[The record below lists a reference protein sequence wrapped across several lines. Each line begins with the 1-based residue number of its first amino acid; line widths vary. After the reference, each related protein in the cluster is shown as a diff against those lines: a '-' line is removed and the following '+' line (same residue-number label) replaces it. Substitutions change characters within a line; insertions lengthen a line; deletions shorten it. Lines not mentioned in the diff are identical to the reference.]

1 MSEAWPVSELAGKE
15 GLMGRE
21 LLGPGGPGP
30 LRTAFPIGLAHLG
43 VCTVS
48 GRYCG
53 QTSWTSSLMM
63 VTPTYLTTS
72 PSEEYPQNDHTLLKH
87 LL

>member
-53 QTSWTSSLMM
+53 
-63 VTPTYLTTS
+63 P
-72 PSEEYPQNDHTLLKH
+72 
-87 LL
+87 

>member
-1 MSEAWPVSELAGKE
+1 MVPSHLLPGLPLAGGPMSEAWPVSELAGKE

-21 LLGPGGPGP
+21 LLGPDGPGP

-53 QTSWTSSLMM
+53 
-63 VTPTYLTTS
+63 P
-72 PSEEYPQNDHTLLKH
+72 
-87 LL
+87 